1 MMKYLFLFFM
11 VLIAL
16 ASNSQTAPF
25 EISVQPVDIPG
36 FTGLQSYAFAKS
48 GDLVLFIGGRTD
60 GLHKRQPFA
69 AFNKQY
75 NNTEA
80 IVLDLS
86 TATVKK
92 RSLKELPQRIFDQLQ
107 STNMEFRQQGN
118 DLILIGGYGYSE
130 AGQRFMTYPSVIRIA
145 VPAFI
150 DAILHEKPLPPT
162 VEFLEDERMAVT
174 GGRLGMLDGTY
185 FLVGGHRFDGRYNPH
200 SPDHGPGYSQQYTD
214 QIRKFRLSPRGTVLK
229 ITAYS
234 AVTDT
239 AALHRRDYNLVSQY
253 DEKGRAI
260 LTLFSGVFRRD
271 KDLPYTSMVDISGTG
286 HRELDGFSQRYAHYH
301 TATMPVHSR
310 SSGAQYA
317 IFFGGIGLYHRDSTG
332 KDVRDDNVPFVKHI
346 SVVERSKGRVME
358 YLLPKDLPGYLG
370 AGAEFIQAD
379 EKKFTGNGMLDID
392 KIGLGVVTVGYIV
405 GGIESDAPN
414 VFWSQQ
420 AASSKASA
428 VVWRVILKKTSTKR

>member
-1 MMKYLFLFFM
+1 MQYLFLFTM
-11 VLIAL
+11 VLAAL

-25 EISVQPVDIPG
+25 ELSVQPVDIPG
-36 FTGLQSYAFAKS
+36 FQGLQSYAFAKS
-48 GDLVLFIGGRTD
+48 GDQVLLIGGRTD

-86 TATVKK
+86 TATVRK
-92 RSLKELPQRIFDQLQ
+92 RSLKELPQRIFDQMQ
-107 STNMEFRQQGN
+107 STNMEFRQQGD

-145 VPAFI
+145 VTAFI
-150 DAILHEKPLPPT
+150 DAVLQEKPMSPT
-162 VEFLEDERMAVT
+162 LEFLEDERMAVT
-174 GGRLGMLDGTY
+174 GGRLGMLDGMY
-185 FLVGGHRFDGRYNPH
+185 YLVGGHRFDGRYNPH

-214 QIRKFRLSPRGTVLK
+214 QIRKFTLSPRGTTLR

-239 AALHRRDYNLVSQY
+239 ANLHRRDYNLVSQY
-253 DEKGRAI
+253 DEKGREM

-271 KDLPYTSMVDISGTG
+271 KDLPYSSLVDISGIG
-286 HRELDGFSQRYAHYH
+286 HRELDGFSQRYVHYH

-317 IFFGGIGLYHRDSTG
+317 VFFGGIGLYHRDSTG

-346 SVVERSKGRVME
+346 SVVERRKGSLQE
-358 YLLPKDLPGYLG
+358 YLLPQDMPGYMG
-370 AGAEFIQAD
+370 TGAEFIPAD
-379 EKKFTGNGMLDID
+379 EKKFTANGMLELD
-392 KIGLGVVTVGYIV
+392 KIGGQAVTVGYIV
-405 GGIESDAPN
+405 GGIDSDAPN

-420 AASSKASA
+420 AGSSKASA